1 MSMNIAEFKSL
12 LVTLRP
18 SLLTVARKITG
29 NSDDAEDVV
38 QDVCLKI
45 WHQRDRFGQFNNV
58 RAYSMTMVKNL
69 SIDRMRCHRAT
80 VGEITLLNLQSGEWL
95 PDSIL
100 EEKEESEAIRLM
112 IGMLPPLQQ
121 RILQMKDME
130 GLETEEIT
138 HITGI
143 TAEAV
148 RNNLSRA
155 RKRMREL
162 YRIYNNKLGRTAT

>member
-1 MSMNIAEFKSL
+1 MELADFKN
-12 LVTLRP
+12 LVIRLRP

-29 NSDDAEDVV
+29 NNEDAEDVV

-58 RAYSMTMVKNL
+58 EAYSMTMVKNL
-69 SIDRMRCHRAT
+69 SIDKTRCRRST
-80 VGEITLLNLQSGEWL
+80 IGEIALLNQESGEWL

-100 EEKEESEAIRLM
+100 EEKEESEVIRLI

-121 RILQMKDME
+121 RIIQMKDVE
-130 GLETEEIT
+130 GLETEKIT
-138 HITGI
+138 QITGI
-143 TAEAV
+143 AAEAV

-155 RKRMREL
+155 RKRVREL
-162 YRIYNNKLGRTAT
+162 YRIYYNKQTTTSA